1 MSTLIYPALFMR
13 DDEGRF
19 VVTFPDLPG
28 AITDGATLDE
38 AMREAIDCLGSD
50 LAHRLANRKAEI
62 VPRPGK
68 AAKGATMVP
77 APLWIAGKIAL
88 HWAMEDRK
96 INNVDLAKMLGVNE
110 AVVRRMLDPDHE
122 TKAEKLISA
131 LAMFGKYLVV
141 QVRDAA

>member
-1 MSTLIYPALFMR
+1 MSTLIYPAIFTR

-28 AITDGATLDE
+28 AITDGATMDE
-38 AMREAIDCLGSD
+38 AINEAIDCLGSD
-50 LAHRLANRKAEI
+50 LAHRLAKRKSET

-68 AAKGATMVP
+68 AVKGATMIP

-88 HWAMEDRK
+88 HWAMEDRQ
-96 INNVDLAKMLGVNE
+96 IANVDLAKMLGVSE

-122 TKAEKLISA
+122 TKAEKLAAA
-131 LAMFGKYLVV
+131 LAVFGKYLVV